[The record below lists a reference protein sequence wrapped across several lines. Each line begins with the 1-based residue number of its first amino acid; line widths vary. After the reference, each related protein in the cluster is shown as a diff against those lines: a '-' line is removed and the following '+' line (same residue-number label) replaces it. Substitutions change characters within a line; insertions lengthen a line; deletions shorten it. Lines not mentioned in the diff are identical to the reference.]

1 MTTLAIAIFTL
12 FYGFCVGGVL
22 AEVENEAIEYERSRT
37 EVFKED
43 IDSKLGR
50 LFYFPVEV
58 YARIADHLDKKTEE
72 RASE

>member
-50 LFYFPVEV
+50 LFYFPVWI
-58 YARIADHLDKKTEE
+58 YAKVTDHFDRKEEE

>member
-43 IDSKLGR
+43 IDSRLGR
-50 LFYFPVEV
+50 CFYFPVWIYV
-58 YARIADHLDKKTEE
+58 ATVDHFNRKE

>member
-1 MTTLAIAIFTL
+1 MTTLAIAIFTF

-50 LFYFPVEV
+50 LFYFPVWIYV
-58 YARIADHLDKKTEE
+58 ATVDHFNRKE